1 VTTTSA
7 YLTLADLAGSEGASA
22 TTSRD
27 QRLEAANINR
37 SLLTLGKVIWE
48 LGRAKG
54 AGGEAGGGEVLGAHV
69 PFRDSLLTRLLKVSG
84 SARSLLEPAGGMYIS
99 GCTNMHS
106 GVPPCSTHVHI
117 DVSCCSTNVSV
128 AAATQVTCMNTQSLC
143 TGNDLYSL
151 HSLCRSPP

>member
-54 AGGEAGGGEVLGAHV
+54 AGVEGGGGEGLGAHV
-69 PFRDSLLTRLLKVSG
+69 PFRDSLLTRLLKVSHVAKHKPG
-84 SARSLLEPAGGMYIS
+84 AAGDVLATHLPACRCLGTVYKIICLHHPASATAVAFLYYYLL
-99 GCTNMHS
+99 C
-106 GVPPCSTHVHI
+106 
-117 DVSCCSTNVSV
+117 
-128 AAATQVTCMNTQSLC
+128 VT
-143 TGNDLYSL
+143 D
-151 HSLCRSPP
+151 